1 MKQLSMQQH
10 RLAKWWLLEELRT
23 LFLSSDPSEMVV
35 RYTLKESTTADMPSA
50 DLQRSLLEQL
60 AFTEHIL
67 LKPLDDKTY
76 EVTWQFEFES
86 LYRKQQELVKGMQ
99 VQGGEPVEFDDDTGV
114 LTLGTKKAQL
124 PPFKKEH
131 LLCGVMFK
139 YYRVDE
145 PVDTSTVYEKMEES
159 DDWNETAKRMIKDT
173 VIRINKRVDETLG
186 IPHLFKLEKSTIR
199 RTF

>member
-1 MKQLSMQQH
+1 MQQH

-23 LFLSSDPSEMVV
+23 LFLSSDPSEMAV
-35 RYTLKESTTADMPSA
+35 RYTIKEPATANMPSA

-60 AFTEHIL
+60 AFTKHIL

-76 EVTWQFEFES
+76 EVTWQFEFEG
-86 LYRKQQELVKGMQ
+86 LYRKQQELVKDLQ
-99 VQGGEPVEFDDDTGV
+99 VQSGEPVKFDNDTAI

-139 YYRVDE
+139 YRVDE
-145 PVDTSTVYEKMEES
+145 PVDTSTVYEEMEET
-159 DDWNETAKRMIKDT
+159 DDWDETARRMIKDT
-173 VIRINKRVDETLG
+173 VIRINKRADETLG
-186 IPHLFKLEKSTIR
+186 IPHLFKLEKNTIR